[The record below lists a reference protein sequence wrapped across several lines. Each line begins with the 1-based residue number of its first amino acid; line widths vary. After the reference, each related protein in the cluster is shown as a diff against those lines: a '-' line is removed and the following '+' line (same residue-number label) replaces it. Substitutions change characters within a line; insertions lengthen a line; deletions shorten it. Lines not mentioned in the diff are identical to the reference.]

1 MTKPYRIYGSEL
13 SPYSVKVRS
22 FCRYKAIPH
31 VWLIRDESTIADYQ
45 KFAKLP
51 LIPLLIT
58 PEEEGIQDSTPILEA
73 LEARHPEPSTHPAD
87 PASRF
92 LSLLLEEFGDEWG
105 NKWMFH
111 LRWARDEDCLSAGGR
126 IAASMVKP
134 GDEAARLA
142 TRAKVVERMRSRVG
156 FVGSNPTTAPQI
168 EQSFRDALA
177 LLDAHLA
184 ERPYLFGARPSFGD
198 FGLWAQIYESWTDPT
213 GAAWIDRGAPRVVD
227 WIQRMLFPRREGEFE
242 PLAALLPTLEPLIA
256 QQVGALFCPW
266 TVANEQAIAAGRD
279 ELDVELAGQRFFQKP
294 QKYHARSLGVLRQR
308 LAETSDRSTLDPIL
322 ARTGCL
328 DALRPR

>member
-1 MTKPYRIYGSEL
+1 MSKPYRIYGAEL

-22 FCRYKAIPH
+22 FCRYKGIPH
-31 VWLIRDESTIADYQ
+31 RWLIRDESTLADYQ

-58 PEEEGIQDSTPILEA
+58 PQDEGVQDSTPIMELLE
-73 LEARHPEPSTHPAD
+73 ERHPLPSTHPD
-87 PASRF
+87 EPATRF

-111 LRWARDEDCLSAGGR
+111 LRWARNEDRLSAGGR
-126 IAASMVKP
+126 IAASMAKP

-142 TRAKVVERMRSRVG
+142 LREKVVERMSGRVW
-156 FVGSNPTTAPQI
+156 FVGSNEDTAPQI
-168 EQSFRDALA
+168 ERSFLDAIA

-184 ERPYLFGARPSFGD
+184 DRPYLFGGRPAFGD
-198 FGLWAQIYESWTDPT
+198 FGLWAQLYESWTDPT
-213 GAAWIDRGAPRVVD
+213 GAAWIDRQAPRVVD
-227 WIQRMLFPRREGEFE
+227 WIQRMLFPRDEGPFE
-242 PLAALLPTLEPLIA
+242 KLSSLSPTLEPLIA

-266 TVANEQAIAAGRD
+266 TVANEAALAAGQE
-279 ELDVELAGQRFFQKP
+279 ELAVELAGSRFHQKP
-294 QKYHARSLGVLRQR
+294 QKYHARSLAVLRAR
-308 LAETSDRSTLDPIL
+308 YASIADKASVDPVL

-328 DALRPR
+328 EALQPR